1 MKIQGPRKYM
11 SKKNRFVFLV
21 AAIQLFFLISG
32 NKTAGATTQ
41 ITVSPTSVSFGTIN
55 VGSSAQHSVTITN
68 SSGTL
73 VSISSVSVSGSYFAI
88 SGISTPLPLR
98 AGTSA
103 TFNAKFTPSASG
115 SQTGKVVIQTSSGQ
129 IVDVMLSGSTATS
142 TISVSVVPTSA
153 SFGNVPVGSSNS
165 QTFTLTN
172 HGSTTVSVSSESIS
186 GTGLSGSGITNG
198 MQISAGKSSTFN
210 VAFKP
215 AKTGS
220 ITGSASIDFSA
231 SGKTIAL
238 TVPLS
243 GDGVASTGTLEVSP
257 TPMNFGDVIVGKSGS
272 LSLKL
277 TNAGN
282 SALTTTRA
290 VVTGSGFSVVGQL
303 SGLTLQPG
311 QSDSVVVVFKPI
323 ANGSVSGAV
332 SLITGLTTTSVALS
346 GSGVPP
352 SSSSS
357 HAVDLSWTA
366 STSTG
371 VAGYYVERGT
381 TSGGPYQILNSSPET
396 GTSYVDSTVLDGKE
410 YFYVIISVGKTGEE
424 SKPSTQVNATVPS
437 S

>member
-1 MKIQGPRKYM
+1 MKKQGPRKYM
-11 SKKNRFVFLV
+11 SKNRFAFLV
-21 AAIQLFFLISG
+21 AAIQLLFLISG

-103 TFNAKFTPSASG
+103 TFNAKFSPSASG
-115 SQTGKVVIQTSSGQ
+115 SQTGKVVIQTSAGQ
-129 IVDVMLSGSTATS
+129 IVDVALAGSALASTA
-142 TISVSVVPTSA
+142 SVSVVPTGA
-153 SFGNVPVGSSNS
+153 SFGNVPVGSTNS
-165 QTFTLTN
+165 QTFTVTN
-172 HGSTTVSVSSESIS
+172 HGSSSISVSSESIT
-186 GTGLSGSGITNG
+186 GTGFTISGLADGA
-198 MQISAGKSSTFN
+198 QIGAGKSSTFN

-215 AKTGS
+215 SKTGT
-220 ITGSASIDFSA
+220 IAGSASFDFSA
-231 SGKTIAL
+231 SGKSVPL
-238 TVPLS
+238 TVSVS
-243 GDGVASTGTLEVSP
+243 GTGVTATNGMAASPSAIS
-257 TPMNFGDVIVGKSGS
+257 FGNVIVGSSGS
-272 LSLKL
+272 LTLKL
-277 TNAGN
+277 TNVGN

-290 VVTGSGFSVVGQL
+290 AVTGSGFSVIGQL

-311 QSDSVVVVFKPI
+311 QSDSVVAVFKPI
-323 ANGSVSGAV
+323 ANGSVSGTI
-332 SLITGLTTTSVALS
+332 SLIAGLTTTSVALS

-424 SKPSTQVNATVPS
+424 SKPSTQVSATVPS